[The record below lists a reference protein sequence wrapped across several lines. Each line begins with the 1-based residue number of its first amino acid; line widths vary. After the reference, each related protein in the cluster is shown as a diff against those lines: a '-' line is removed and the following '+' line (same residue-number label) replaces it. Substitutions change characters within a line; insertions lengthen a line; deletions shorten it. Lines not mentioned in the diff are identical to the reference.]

1 MNLNHFDLD
10 NIPTTGGEPGEY
22 APLPAGWYSATVAD
36 IVEKTTKDGTGEYL
50 NVRLNITGPT
60 HAGRVVFTK
69 LNIVNNSA
77 TAQDIGRKQLAA
89 LCDACG
95 FGVGRRPADTD
106 ELIGGDVQIL
116 LSIRPESNGY
126 KASNDVKA
134 FKPANGAPIPKP
146 GPEKLS
152 STSFSPTAYESEN
165 PAPREVQTGRKPW
178 EKAK

>member
-1 MNLNHFDLD
+1 MKLNDFDLD

-77 TAQDIGRKQLAA
+77 VAQEIGRKQLAA
-89 LCDACG
+89 LCDSCG

-106 ELIGGDVQIL
+106 ELIGSDIQVL
-116 LSIRPESNGY
+116 LSVKPASNGY
-126 KASNDVKA
+126 KASNDAKE
-134 FKPANGAPIPKP
+134 FKPSSGAPIQKP
-146 GPEKLS
+146 AP
-152 STSFSPTAYESEN
+152 AYESEN
-165 PAPREVQTGRKPW
+165 PAPREAQSGRKPW